1 MNDDIIEGT
10 NVLKLHSMDAYMEH
24 VHSHSSSHVD
34 HMDPSLMVFFF
45 METQGWEKETLPT
58 SYPGKNPIQFLSHY
72 NKFQISRLS
81 TQAKAMEET
90 LGQCETKT
98 HHRKNQVLCHITR
111 IHA

>member
-72 NKFQISRLS
+72 NKFQIFFKSFHYL
-81 TQAKAMEET
+81 KALYTSQSHGRDTWTM
-90 LGQCETKT
+90 
-98 HHRKNQVLCHITR
+98 
-111 IHA
+111 